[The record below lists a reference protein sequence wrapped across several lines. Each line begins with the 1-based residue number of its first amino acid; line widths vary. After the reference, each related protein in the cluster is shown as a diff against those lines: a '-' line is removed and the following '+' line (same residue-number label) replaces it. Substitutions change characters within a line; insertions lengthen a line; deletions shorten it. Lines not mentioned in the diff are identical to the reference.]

1 MTKQDV
7 VSSFKTKTG
16 GAVFITRKQ
25 LAELMGIK
33 DPHYVD
39 RFLKGLDRIDRKY
52 YYIPDVVEM
61 LLSRR

>member
-1 MTKQDV
+1 MNKQEIV
-7 VSSFKTKTG
+7 RTFRSIT

-25 LAELMGIK
+25 LANLMGMK
-33 DPHYVD
+33 DPHRVD

-52 YYIPDVVEM
+52 YYIPDVVEV